1 MNPNTR
7 VGTSSLTLHG
17 TVVIP
22 RRACQQHDALRG
34 STVRVADGS
43 AQGCELG
50 WGCQPV
56 AMPVAVRHCAGSG
69 NVVCVKETHV
79 ASSQKQCNLLY
90 DHACESDAGPQRR
103 GVGRLACPQDVITV
117 FYILYSTTILCSCVG
132 LVLRFSKNLWS
143 PECARRRAAPFARA
157 ERAERTGRDP
167 PLYTIARVA

>member
-1 MNPNTR
+1 MNPNPR

-117 FYILYSTTILCSCVG
+117 FYSIAPPSCVVV
-132 LVLRFSKNLWS
+132 LVLFCDFQKTYGAQS
-143 PECARRRAAPFARA
+143 ARAAEQRRSRA
-157 ERAERTGRDP
+157 PRGPNERAVP
-167 PLYTIARVA
+167 PLYTL